1 MSFLI
6 DELYFSIVEN
16 FPSISHQL
24 KSRTTRSNR
33 TDDSDLPVD
42 FHRKRVQTV
51 HYPGQCTEKKRK
63 KKEKKKKTRES
74 AFVSS
79 LTRNTASV
87 SRLLHGVGNS
97 KGGRIGVAWRGW
109 LAGWPFARCFGLH
122 SAGCAYLAA
131 QHGAKLHCN
140 IAIKAAAR
148 GGGGGGRGRVEEH
161 EERRR
166 RREKGARSKEKKR
179 RGKRKKEKEGR
190 EGGKEEKVGGE
201 GKIWRGPKGYSS

>member
-24 KSRTTRSNR
+24 KSRTIRSNR

-148 GGGGGGRGRVEEH
+148 GGGGGGGWRSTRSEED
-161 EERRR
+161 EG
-166 RREKGARSKEKKR
+166 RREPVRKKKR
-179 RGKRKKEKEGR
+179 GEEKGKKKKKR
-190 EGGKEEKVGGE
+190 GGKEEKVGGE

>member
-148 GGGGGGRGRVEEH
+148 GGGGGGGWRSTRSEED
-161 EERRR
+161 EG
-166 RREKGARSKEKKR
+166 RREPVRKKKR
-179 RGKRKKEKEGR
+179 GEEKGKKKKKR
-190 EGGKEEKVGGE
+190 GGKEEKVGGE

>member
-24 KSRTTRSNR
+24 KSRTIRSNR

-140 IAIKAAAR
+140 IAIKAVAR
-148 GGGGGGRGRVEEH
+148 GGGGGGGWRSTRSEED
-161 EERRR
+161 EG
-166 RREKGARSKEKKR
+166 RREPVRKKKR
-179 RGKRKKEKEGR
+179 GEEKGKKKKKR
-190 EGGKEEKVGGE
+190 GGKEEKVGGE

>member
-148 GGGGGGRGRVEEH
+148 GGGGGGGWRSTRSEED
-161 EERRR
+161 EG
-166 RREKGARSKEKKR
+166 RREPVRKKKR
-179 RGKRKKEKEGR
+179 GEEKGKKKRKR
-190 EGGKEEKVGGE
+190 GGKEEKVGGE